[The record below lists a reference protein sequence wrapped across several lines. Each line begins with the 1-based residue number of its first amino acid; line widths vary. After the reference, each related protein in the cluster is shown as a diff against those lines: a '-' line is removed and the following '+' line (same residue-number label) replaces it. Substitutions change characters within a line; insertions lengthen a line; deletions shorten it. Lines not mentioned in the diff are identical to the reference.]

1 MIIWAASDPSKLNA
15 TTLDALADPD
25 TEVFVSVVSLWEMSI
40 KQALGRL
47 EFPVDDFDAFAEAM
61 GFEVLPI
68 LTPHAAKAG
77 RLPMHHKDP
86 FDRMLVAQAA
96 VEDMTLV
103 SDDRHIARYAVAVL
117 AAAG

>member
-1 MIIWAASDPSKLNA
+1 M
-15 TTLDALADPD
+15 
-25 TEVFVSVVSLWEMSI
+25 FVSVVSLWEMSI

-47 EFPVDDFDAFAEAM
+47 EFPVDDFDAFAEVM

-68 LTPHAAKAG
+68 LSPHAAEAG

-86 FDRMLVAQAA
+86 FDRMLVAQAR

-103 SDDRHIARYAVAVL
+103 SDDRQVACYDVAVM
-117 AAAG
+117 ASAP